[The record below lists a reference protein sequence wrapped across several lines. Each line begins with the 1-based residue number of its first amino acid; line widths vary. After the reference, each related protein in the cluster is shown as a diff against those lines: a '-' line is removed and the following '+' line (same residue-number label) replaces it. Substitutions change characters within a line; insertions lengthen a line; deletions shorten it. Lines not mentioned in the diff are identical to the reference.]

1 MIIINTIITMMMMII
16 IIIITMMMMMINIIN
31 IIIIIIII
39 TVITIITIII
49 ISFIIFIKEFCSLS
63 ICILTSVEL
72 PLGKFHHCIPPRI
85 YLSKVILLRP
95 STRCFWKSRCPKA
108 MAFSL
113 TMSSLDNLKVHH
125 LRKLF

>member
-31 IIIIIIII
+31 IIIIIII

-49 ISFIIFIKEFCSLS
+49 IIIKEFCSLS

>member
-1 MIIINTIITMMMMII
+1 
-16 IIIITMMMMMINIIN
+16 
-31 IIIIIIII
+31 
-39 TVITIITIII
+39 
-49 ISFIIFIKEFCSLS
+49 
-63 ICILTSVEL
+63 
-72 PLGKFHHCIPPRI
+72 LGKFHHCIPPRI